1 MADIELLKYASNV
14 ELNRQ
19 SLIKHCEDNNIV
31 INKNASLTEV
41 VSANNSIN
49 LSADQTK
56 HKVEWVDIDGK
67 VLKTIYVDHGSDIT
81 NEPAPQVEYLNEYLD
96 FVEWRT
102 DADLDNIICDSYLV
116 AFYKVKDDSE
126 GRNCTIIRCYIDDDS
141 GYDFKISYYW
151 SNNGQTLYVD
161 WGDGN
166 TDTTVA
172 SGSSISITH
181 TFAVKGFY
189 DIKVYGGSTI
199 TQQYFNTNSGSPI
212 GGSLNANRAIYAIYF
227 GNKIYKI
234 NDYTLFRAPQLN
246 VLVFNEGITSIG
258 GNAFSGMGNLAV
270 ACFSNSITTFGSY
283 IFTDP
288 YKLKYLVTS
297 KNSAAYP
304 GTTKCSIETL
314 LIPNHITTLNSRCIM
329 NDDDLKQVVFKPTRT
344 NACSINNQYVF
355 YGCGN
360 LKELTVPEGTTSFSS
375 TESNASGIGV
385 KKLTLPSTIISTKM
399 DLTAMK
405 DLEEIIINKPQ
416 LDFGFKLY
424 TKSITLENWLYLAQ
438 KLQDRSSM
446 NPLNLDLS
454 GSYHILFETIK
465 VTEYGLPTEDEN
477 AMTLYKYITQVKN
490 WTITY
495 QYNY

>member
-19 SLIKHCEDNNIV
+19 MLVKHCQDNGVV
-31 INKNASLTEV
+31 INSKASLSDV

-56 HKVEWVDIDGK
+56 HKVEWVDINGK
-67 VLKTIYVDHGSDIT
+67 VLKTIYVEHGSDIT
-81 NEPAPQVEYLNEYLD
+81 NEPAPQVEYLNEYLE
-96 FVEWRT
+96 FVKWKT

-116 AFYKVKDDSE
+116 AFYKVKDDLE

-141 GYDFKISYYW
+141 GYDFMVQYFWTSANQ
-151 SNNGQTLYVD
+151 SLYID

-166 TDTTVA
+166 IDTTVA
-172 SGSSISITH
+172 TSVSIAITH
-181 TFAVKGFY
+181 TFNSRGYY
-189 DIKVYGGSTI
+189 DIKVYSESNGVQGFYAS
-199 TQQYFNTNSGSPI
+199 SSSPI
-212 GGSLNANRAIYAIYF
+212 GGSLTANRAIYDIYF
-227 GNKIYKI
+227 SNKITSI
-234 NDYTLFRAPQLN
+234 RSYTFFRAPQLK
-246 VLVFNEGITSIG
+246 VVVFGEGITTIEG
-258 GNAFSGMGNLAV
+258 HAFSGMGNLEV
-270 ACFSNSITTFGSY
+270 ACFPDSITTFGTY

-297 KNSAAYP
+297 KNSTVYP
-304 GTTKCSIETL
+304 GTTKCCIETL
-314 LIPNHITTLNSRCIM
+314 LIPNHITALNTRCLM
-329 NDDDLKQVVFKPTRT
+329 NDYDLKQVVFKPTRT
-344 NACSINNQYVF
+344 NACNMTNSYVF
-355 YGCGN
+355 YACGN

-375 TESNASGIGV
+375 TESNVSGIGV

-405 DLEEIIINKPQ
+405 DLEEIIVNKPQ

-438 KLQDRSSM
+438 KLQDRSLM
-446 NPLNLDLS
+446 NPLNLELS
-454 GSYHILFETIK
+454 GSYHILFATTK
-465 VTEYGLPTEDEN
+465 VTEYGLPTEDED
-477 AMTLYKYITQVKN
+477 AMTLYEYITQVKN